1 MNSFVV
7 HGVGHDSGANAGGG
21 VSIAHSVADGGTGC
35 GALRVTTS
43 STDSASASS
52 GGDRAAI
59 TANSVNACTNNAG
72 GSSDNDNIDDDDDD
86 LVNDHVIIS
95 HVTYLITIS
104 KYLAYL
110 CSNVESFKVGSVI
123 RWFHVYIF

>member
-21 VSIAHSVADGGTGC
+21 GVSIGSVADLGGGGGC

-43 STDSASASS
+43 SSGSASASS
-52 GGDRAAI
+52 SGGGCAAI
-59 TANSVNACTNNAG
+59 TVNSVNATNNAG

-86 LVNDHVIIS
+86 LVNDHVIIF
-95 HVTYLITIS
+95 HATYLLNYFFRGCPVKRNTYGFS
-104 KYLAYL
+104 TNFSEVK
-110 CSNVESFKVGSVI
+110 K
-123 RWFHVYIF
+123 

>member
-1 MNSFVV
+1 MKIKFNLSDKLIILYIIVNSFVA
-7 HGVGHDSGANAGGG
+7 HGVGHDSGANAGGGGG

-59 TANSVNACTNNAG
+59 TANSVNASMHGCIFCNA
-72 GSSDNDNIDDDDDD
+72 
-86 LVNDHVIIS
+86 
-95 HVTYLITIS
+95 
-104 KYLAYL
+104 AYASEHL
-110 CSNVESFKVGSVI
+110 
-123 RWFHVYIF
+123 RD

>member
-7 HGVGHDSGANAGGG
+7 HGVGHDSGANAGGGG

-59 TANSVNACTNNAG
+59 TANSVNACTNNTG

-95 HVTYLITIS
+95 HVTYLITIC

-110 CSNVESFKVGSVI
+110 I
-123 RWFHVYIF
+123 LM

>member
-1 MNSFVV
+1 VNSFVV

-21 VSIAHSVADGGTGC
+21 GVSIAHSIADGGSGC

-43 STDSASASS
+43 STGSASASS

-59 TANSVNACTNNAG
+59 TANSVASPNNAG

-95 HVTYLITIS
+95 HVTYLITTF
-104 KYLAYL
+104 KYLA
-110 CSNVESFKVGSVI
+110 
-123 RWFHVYIF
+123 

>member
-7 HGVGHDSGANAGGG
+7 HGVGHDSGANAGG

-95 HVTYLITIS
+95 HVTYLITM
-104 KYLAYL
+104 YL
-110 CSNVESFKVGSVI
+110 VEVLSLVVYKVYKV
-123 RWFHVYIF
+123 

>member
-1 MNSFVV
+1 MKIKISQWKVNNPVIVNSFVV
-7 HGVGHDSGANAGGG
+7 HGVGHDSGANA
-21 VSIAHSVADGGTGC
+21 SVADGGTGC

-43 STDSASASS
+43 STDLASASS

-72 GSSDNDNIDDDDDD
+72 GSSDNDNIDEDDDD

-95 HVTYLITIS
+95 HVTYLITTC
-104 KYLAYL
+104 KYLD
-110 CSNVESFKVGSVI
+110 
-123 RWFHVYIF
+123 

>member
-1 MNSFVV
+1 MNSFAV

-21 VSIAHSVADGGTGC
+21 VSIAHGVADGGTGC
-35 GALRVTTS
+35 GALRVPTS

-95 HVTYLITIS
+95 HVTYLITTR
-104 KYLAYL
+104 KYL
-110 CSNVESFKVGSVI
+110 CSLVSM
-123 RWFHVYIF
+123 